1 MRLTCLC
8 VSLNLSTDD
17 TTFVRGLHGGCFGHG
32 PGQLNLSDS
41 SVGKFSFKAGYLA
54 SNTSYMMA
62 VRVRKL
68 KEESMAL
75 QELRVS
81 SVNPPTVTIR

>member
-1 MRLTCLC
+1 MC
-8 VSLNLSTDD
+8 VWRNLSTDD
-17 TTFVRGLHGGCFGHG
+17 STFVRGPGGGCFGDG

-41 SVGKFSFKAGYLA
+41 SVGKFSFKARFL
-54 SNTSYMMA
+54 STNTSYMMA

-68 KEESMAL
+68 KEESLAL

-81 SVNPPTVTIR
+81 PGNVNPPMVTIR